1 MNDEETKAYL
11 EMVGDGKEV
20 LDMIAPVVVS
30 SYFAI
35 KAEARKRGA
44 TPDEAIQIAQ
54 SKGIT
59 MNELLTIIMG
69 PSNEVDWMTDLSPSG
84 MSDLEKA
91 WMDGEEG
98 MDEETR

>member
-11 EMVGDGKEV
+11 EMVNDGKEV

-35 KAEARKRGA
+35 KAEARKMGA

-59 MNELLTIIMG
+59 MNELLTVIMG
-69 PSNEVDWMTDLSPSG
+69 SPAESDWLNALTPDG
-84 MSDLEKA
+84 ISDLEKV
-91 WMDGEEG
+91 WLDGEE
-98 MDEETR
+98 E